1 MISGRLVYKT
11 KDKKKKKTGE
21 SDISIIFRPVEMKT
35 LLGGLQIMKYC
46 RPPWLADEK
55 ILHFKSSKTAKK
67 T

>member
-1 MISGRLVYKT
+1 MISERLVCKA
-11 KDKKKKKTGE
+11 KDKKKTGE
-21 SDISIIFRPVEMKT
+21 SDISIIFRPVEMKKR
-35 LLGGLQIMKYC
+35 LGGGLQIMKYF